1 MKYLLIFI
9 ILIYQA
15 IIPLR
20 FRGVCLFKESCS
32 NFVYRKAKNGGFK
45 GGIKALFFRIKN
57 CHPGYRLIEI
67 NGQIHLLTSTYI
79 VVEEK
84 DIDERILMEHKK
96 RDGLTTING

>member
-1 MKYLLIFI
+1 VKYLLIFI

-15 IIPLR
+15 IIPRR

-32 NFVYRKAKNGGFK
+32 NFVCRKAKNGGFK
-45 GGIKALFFRIKN
+45 GGIKALFFR
-57 CHPGYRLIEI
+57 I

-84 DIDERILMEHKK
+84 DIDERILMEHKQSV
-96 RDGLTTING
+96 GLNTING